1 MTANEKKFLDEL
13 TKLLASYS
21 IEEVTSEERDGAKYI
36 VIYSN
41 GRYLAFQLFK
51 DGTYYDILSQIPE
64 YETQWGGAYNG
75 ND

>member
-1 MTANEKKFLDEL
+1 MTANEKKFLNEL

-21 IEEVTSEERDGAKYI
+21 VDEVRCEERDGAKYI

-41 GRYLAFQLFK
+41 SRYLSFRFFK

-64 YETQWGGAYNG
+64 YVTQWEGADNG
-75 ND
+75 

>member
-13 TKLLASYS
+13 TKLLASYA
-21 IEEVTSEERDGAKYI
+21 IDEVRCEERGGEKFI

-41 GRYLAFQLFK
+41 CRSLSFRLFK

-64 YETQWGGAYNG
+64 YVTQ
-75 ND
+75 

>member
-1 MTANEKKFLDEL
+1 MKKKFLEEL
-13 TKLLASYS
+13 TKLLASCA
-21 IEEVTSEERDGAKYI
+21 IDEVRCEERDGAKYI

-41 GRYLAFQLFK
+41 GRNLSFRLFK

-64 YETQWGGAYNG
+64 YVTQYGGAD